1 MLEIIRLI
9 ADIIIIIGA
18 IYYFV
23 NKKKRN
29 SPLAFLGYL
38 WTSYLLWLNY
48 NIKIKK
54 SQGDYMEKKET
65 RGGKRECAEMLGTTR
80 ANTIVKAVKELHEKL
95 KK

>member
-38 WTSYLLWLNY
+38 
-48 NIKIKK
+48 
-54 SQGDYMEKKET
+54 
-65 RGGKRECAEMLGTTR
+65 
-80 ANTIVKAVKELHEKL
+80 
-95 KK
+95 